1 MNGNKFTPLPPHIK
15 EDLHNFRSSSSKYF
29 NHTIKTAI
37 FVNFFILL
45 RHFINLTAF
54 ITLLYRVMINNKLYE
69 QYKNMFQ
76 KLYVGVEKFDKEQE
90 KQVVGIVSNFII
102 NLVYLCIN

>member
-1 MNGNKFTPLPPHIK
+1 
-15 EDLHNFRSSSSKYF
+15 
-29 NHTIKTAI
+29 
-37 FVNFFILL
+37 
-45 RHFINLTAF
+45 
-54 ITLLYRVMINNKLYE
+54 MINNKLYE

-76 KLYVGVEKFDKEQE
+76 KLYVGVEKLDKEQE